1 MFKMFIG
8 GDESGEK
15 FYIGE
20 NEDLFDALEV
30 LAVLEKN
37 MTESKFWVETS
48 NS

>member
-8 GDESGEK
+8 GDEYGEK

-30 LAVLEKN
+30 LAVLEKT
-37 MTESKFWVETS
+37 MPDSKFWVETS